1 MTDPTYL
8 LIQLVNGLQYGLLL
22 FLMASGLSLML
33 GAMGILN
40 LAHGAIY
47 MLGAYLGFSLV
58 SLTGRL
64 EWALVLIIPVSL
76 SLGLVIERLLLR
88 KTFQQHP
95 LEQVLLTFGLV
106 LIFEEI
112 RSLVWGDD
120 VLSIGIPN
128 WLSGSLPLTDL
139 LTYPHYRIAVGL
151 VCLLIAAG
159 LFVFIHRTRFGLQ
172 ILALS
177 ENRQR
182 LSSLGINPIRLSAAV
197 VAMGCSLAMLAG
209 LLAAPIYTLYPQMG
223 QQVLVTSLVVVILGG
238 LGSLTGTLVAA
249 LLIGVVDTIGRVA
262 FPQASGLA
270 IYLCMAAMLAFRPQG
285 LLGLSAGSA
294 DHGASK

>member
-1 MTDPTYL
+1 
-8 LIQLVNGLQYGLLL
+8 
-22 FLMASGLSLML
+22 
-33 GAMGILN
+33 MGILN

-47 MLGAYLGFSLV
+47 MLGAYLGFGLV

-64 EWALVLIIPVSL
+64 EWALLLIIPVGL
-76 SLGLVIERLLLR
+76 GIGLVLERLLLR
-88 KTFQQHP
+88 KTFHQHP

-120 VLSIGIPN
+120 VLSIAIPA
-128 WLSGSLPLTDL
+128 WLSGSLVLTDL

-151 VCLLIAAG
+151 LCLLIAAG

-172 ILALS
+172 ILALA
-177 ENRQR
+177 ENRHR
-182 LSSLGINPIRLSAAV
+182 LASLGISPGRLSAAV

-209 LLAAPIYTLYPQMG
+209 LLAAPLYTLYPQMG

-249 LLIGVVDTIGRVA
+249 LLIGVVDTLGRLA
-262 FPQASGLA
+262 FPQASGLT
-270 IYLCMAAMLAFRPQG
+270 ITLCMAAMLAFRPQG
-285 LLGLSAGSA
+285 LMGLQAGGGDSR
-294 DHGASK
+294 

>member
-1 MTDPTYL
+1 MTDPIYL

-47 MLGAYLGFSLV
+47 MLGAYLGFGLV

-64 EWALVLIIPVSL
+64 EWALVLIIPISL
-76 SLGLVIERLLLR
+76 GIGLVIERVLLR
-88 KTFQQHP
+88 KTFDQHP

-106 LIFEEI
+106 LILEEI
-112 RSLVWGDD
+112 RSVVWGDD
-120 VLSIGIPN
+120 VLSIAVPN

-151 VCLLIAAG
+151 LCLLIASG

-177 ENRQR
+177 ENRRR
-182 LSSLGINPIRLSAAV
+182 LASLGINPAGLSAAV
-197 VAMGCSLAMLAG
+197 VAVGCSLAMLAG

-238 LGSLTGTLVAA
+238 LGSLTGTLLAA
-249 LLIGVVDTIGRVA
+249 LVIGLMDTVGRLV

-270 IYLCMAAMLAFRPQG
+270 IYLCMAAMLAFRPHG
-285 LLGLSAGSA
+285 LMGLQSGAGG
-294 DHGASK
+294 DR

>member
-1 MTDPTYL
+1 MTDPIYL

-47 MLGAYLGFSLV
+47 MLGAYLGFGLV

-76 SLGLVIERLLLR
+76 GIGLVIERVLLR
-88 KTFQQHP
+88 KTFDQHP

-106 LIFEEI
+106 LILEEI

-120 VLSIGIPN
+120 VLSIAVPT

-151 VCLLIAAG
+151 LCLLIAVG

-177 ENRQR
+177 ENRRR
-182 LSSLGINPIRLSAAV
+182 LASLGINPAGLSAAV
-197 VAMGCSLAMLAG
+197 VAVGCCLAMLAG

-238 LGSLTGTLVAA
+238 LGSLTGTLLAA
-249 LLIGVVDTIGRVA
+249 LVIGLMGTFGRLV

-270 IYLCMAAMLAFRPQG
+270 IYLCMAAMLAFRPQALMG
-285 LLGLSAGSA
+285 LQSGAGG
-294 DHGASK
+294 DR

>member
-1 MTDPTYL
+1 VTDPIYL

-47 MLGAYLGFSLV
+47 MLGAYLGFGLV

-76 SLGLVIERLLLR
+76 GIGLVIERVLLR
-88 KTFQQHP
+88 KTFDQHP

-106 LIFEEI
+106 LILEEI

-120 VLSIGIPN
+120 VLSIAVPT

-151 VCLLIAAG
+151 LCLLIAVG

-177 ENRQR
+177 ENRRR
-182 LSSLGINPIRLSAAV
+182 LASLGINPAGLSAAV
-197 VAMGCSLAMLAG
+197 VAVGCCLAMLAG

-238 LGSLTGTLVAA
+238 LGSLTGTLLAA
-249 LLIGVVDTIGRVA
+249 LVIGLMDTVGRLV

-270 IYLCMAAMLAFRPQG
+270 IYLCMAAMLAFRPHG
-285 LLGLSAGSA
+285 LMGLQSGAGG
-294 DHGASK
+294 DR

>member
-1 MTDPTYL
+1 VTDPIYL

-47 MLGAYLGFSLV
+47 MLGAYLGFGLV

-76 SLGLVIERLLLR
+76 GIGLVIERVLLR
-88 KTFQQHP
+88 KTFDQHP

-106 LIFEEI
+106 LILEEI

-120 VLSIGIPN
+120 VLSITVPT

-151 VCLLIAAG
+151 LCLLIAVG

-177 ENRQR
+177 ENRRR
-182 LSSLGINPIRLSAAV
+182 LASLGINPAGLSAAV
-197 VAMGCSLAMLAG
+197 VAVGCCLAMLAG

-238 LGSLTGTLVAA
+238 LGSLTGTLLAA
-249 LLIGVVDTIGRVA
+249 LVIGLMDTFGRLV

-285 LLGLSAGSA
+285 LMGLQSGAGG
-294 DHGASK
+294 DR

>member
-1 MTDPTYL
+1 MTDPIYL

-47 MLGAYLGFSLV
+47 MLGAYLGFGLV

-64 EWALVLIIPVSL
+64 EWALVLIIPVGL
-76 SLGLVIERLLLR
+76 GIGLVIERVLLR
-88 KTFQQHP
+88 KTFDQHP

-106 LIFEEI
+106 LILEEI

-120 VLSIGIPN
+120 VLSIAVPN

-151 VCLLIAAG
+151 LCLLIAAG

-177 ENRQR
+177 ENRRR
-182 LSSLGINPIRLSAAV
+182 LASLGINPAGLSAAV
-197 VAMGCSLAMLAG
+197 VAVGCCLAMLAG

-238 LGSLTGTLVAA
+238 LGSLTGTLLAA
-249 LLIGVVDTIGRVA
+249 LVIGLMDTVGRLV

-270 IYLCMAAMLAFRPQG
+270 IYLCMAAMLAFRPHG
-285 LLGLSAGSA
+285 LMGLQSGAGG
-294 DHGASK
+294 DR

>member
-1 MTDPTYL
+1 VTDPIYL

-40 LAHGAIY
+40 LAHGALY
-47 MLGAYLGFSLV
+47 MLGAYLGFGLV

-64 EWALVLIIPVSL
+64 EWALVLIVPL
-76 SLGLVIERLLLR
+76 SLAIGLLLERVLLR
-88 KTFQQHP
+88 KTFNRHP

-106 LIFEEI
+106 LVLEEL
-112 RSLVWGDD
+112 RSVVWGDD
-120 VLSIGIPN
+120 VLSIAVPV

-151 VCLLIAAG
+151 ACLLIALG
-159 LFVFIHRTRFGLQ
+159 LFVLIHKTRFGLQ

-177 ENRQR
+177 ENRER
-182 LSSLGINPIRLSAAV
+182 LASLGINPVHLSAAV
-197 VAMGCSLAMLAG
+197 VALGCGLAMLAG

-238 LGSLTGTLVAA
+238 LGSLSGTFLAA

-262 FPQASGLA
+262 FPQAAGLS

-285 LLGLSAGSA
+285 LLGLQAGNGV
-294 DHGASK
+294 HR

>member
-1 MTDPTYL
+1 MTDPIYL

-47 MLGAYLGFSLV
+47 MLGAYLGFGLV

-76 SLGLVIERLLLR
+76 GIGLVIERVLLR
-88 KTFQQHP
+88 KTFDQHP

-106 LIFEEI
+106 LILEDI

-120 VLSIGIPN
+120 VLSISVPT

-151 VCLLIAAG
+151 LCLLIAAG
-159 LFVFIHRTRFGLQ
+159 LFLFIHRTRFGLQ

-177 ENRQR
+177 ENRRR
-182 LSSLGINPIRLSAAV
+182 LASLGINPAGLSAAV
-197 VAMGCSLAMLAG
+197 VAVGCCLAMLAG

-238 LGSLTGTLVAA
+238 LGSLSGTLLAA
-249 LLIGVVDTIGRVA
+249 LVIGLMDTLGRLV

-270 IYLCMAAMLAFRPQG
+270 IYLCMAAMLAFRPHG
-285 LLGLSAGSA
+285 LMGLQSG
-294 DHGASK
+294 DGGGR

>member
-1 MTDPTYL
+1 VTDPIYL

-40 LAHGAIY
+40 LAHGALY
-47 MLGAYLGFSLV
+47 MLGAYLSFSLV

-64 EWALVLIIPVSL
+64 EWALVLIVPL
-76 SLGLVIERLLLR
+76 SLAIGLLLERVLLR
-88 KTFQQHP
+88 KTFNRHP

-106 LIFEEI
+106 LVLEEL
-112 RSLVWGDD
+112 RSVVWGDD
-120 VLSIGIPN
+120 VLSIAVPV

-151 VCLLIAAG
+151 ACLLIALG
-159 LFVFIHRTRFGLQ
+159 LFVLIHKTRFGLQ

-177 ENRQR
+177 ENRER
-182 LSSLGINPIRLSAAV
+182 LASLGINPVHLSAAV
-197 VAMGCSLAMLAG
+197 VALGCGLAMLAG

-238 LGSLTGTLVAA
+238 LGSLSGTFLAA

-262 FPQASGLA
+262 FPQAAGLS

-285 LLGLSAGSA
+285 LLGLRAGNGV
-294 DHGASK
+294 HR

>member
-1 MTDPTYL
+1 MTDPIYL

-40 LAHGAIY
+40 LAHGALY
-47 MLGAYLGFSLV
+47 MLGAYLGFGLV

-64 EWALVLIIPVSL
+64 EWALVLIVPVSL
-76 SLGLVIERLLLR
+76 AIGLFIERILLR
-88 KTFQQHP
+88 KTFDRHP

-106 LIFEEI
+106 LVLEEL
-112 RSLVWGDD
+112 RSVVWGDD
-120 VLSIGIPN
+120 VLSIAVPT

-151 VCLLIAAG
+151 ACLLVAAG

-177 ENRQR
+177 ENRHR
-182 LSSLGINPIRLSAAV
+182 LASLGINPVRLSAAV
-197 VAMGCSLAMLAG
+197 VSMGCALAMLAG

-238 LGSLTGTLVAA
+238 LGSLSGTLVAA
-249 LLIGVVDTIGRVA
+249 LLIGVVDTLGRVA
-262 FPQASGLA
+262 FPQAAGLS

-285 LLGLSAGSA
+285 LLGLHAG
-294 DHGASK
+294 DGAHR

>member
-1 MTDPTYL
+1 VTDPIYL

-40 LAHGAIY
+40 LAHGALY
-47 MLGAYLGFSLV
+47 MLGAYLSFSLV

-64 EWALVLIIPVSL
+64 EWALVLIVPL
-76 SLGLVIERLLLR
+76 SLAIGLLLERVLLR
-88 KTFQQHP
+88 KTFNRHP

-106 LIFEEI
+106 LVLEEL
-112 RSLVWGDD
+112 RSVVWGDD
-120 VLSIGIPN
+120 VLSIAVPV

-151 VCLLIAAG
+151 ACLLIALG
-159 LFVFIHRTRFGLQ
+159 LFVLIHKTRFGLQ

-177 ENRQR
+177 ENRER
-182 LSSLGINPIRLSAAV
+182 LASLGINPVHLSAAV
-197 VAMGCSLAMLAG
+197 VALGCGLAMLAG

-238 LGSLTGTLVAA
+238 LGSLSGTFLAA

-262 FPQASGLA
+262 FPQAAGLS

-285 LLGLSAGSA
+285 LLGLQAGNGV
-294 DHGASK
+294 HR

>member
-1 MTDPTYL
+1 MTDPIYL

-40 LAHGAIY
+40 LAHGALY
-47 MLGAYLGFSLV
+47 MLGAYLGFGLV

-64 EWALVLIIPVSL
+64 EWALVLIVPL
-76 SLGLVIERLLLR
+76 SLAIGLLLERVLLR
-88 KTFQQHP
+88 KTFNRHP

-106 LIFEEI
+106 LVLEEL
-112 RSLVWGDD
+112 RSVAWGDD
-120 VLSIGIPN
+120 VLSIAVPV

-151 VCLLIAAG
+151 ACLLIALG
-159 LFVFIHRTRFGLQ
+159 LFVLIHKTRFGLR

-177 ENRQR
+177 ENRER
-182 LSSLGINPIRLSAAV
+182 LASLGINPVHLSAAV
-197 VAMGCSLAMLAG
+197 VALGCGLAMLAG

-238 LGSLTGTLVAA
+238 LGSLSGTFLAA

-262 FPQASGLA
+262 FPQAAGLS

-285 LLGLSAGSA
+285 LLGLQAG
-294 DHGASK
+294 HGVHR